1 MMFDQKEWL
10 HSAAK
15 FIKKLQKKL
24 STTHIIALGFFAAI
38 LIGTLLLHLPFA
50 SADRSGTPLID
61 CLFTATTSVCVTG
74 LVTVNTAAHWSL
86 FGKIIILFLIQLGGL
101 GIISFTTGIM
111 MVIGRRITL
120 KDRILLEDAFNLNTL
135 RGLVVFLKRVF
146 SGTFFVEGFGA
157 LGYAF
162 VFVPKYGLIKGI
174 WYSVFHSVSAFCNAG
189 IDLLGDNSLGDYL
202 THPWINLVTMAL
214 IIMGGLGFIVWWD
227 ISRIISGRRSGQI
240 PKGHALR
247 RLHLHSKI
255 VFITTAVLLL
265 FGWVS
270 VFLLEYSN
278 PDTIGTLTLPQ
289 KLLASLF
296 QSVTTRTAGFLT
308 FSQSGLR
315 DSTVLICLMLM
326 FIGGSS
332 IGTAGGI
339 KTTTIALLFLSARA
353 TVQGSDQVVVGHRT
367 VPQHTVQKALAVT
380 LVSLAVLILAI
391 ISLSIVQDGSL
402 IDIAYETT
410 SAIATVGLSRDFTS
424 RLQFSGKCI
433 IILCMYLGRIGPIS
447 LAIFFN
453 ARKKRTL
460 NTYPIEDI
468 TVG

>member
-1 MMFDQKEWL
+1 MSTQSKWL
-10 HSAAK
+10 SSATDLVK
-15 FIKKLQKKL
+15 TIQKKL
-24 STTHIIALGFFAAI
+24 STTHVIALGFFAAI
-38 LIGTLLLHLPFA
+38 LAGTLLLHLPFA
-50 SADRSGTPLID
+50 AADKNATPLID
-61 CLFTATTSVCVTG
+61 CLFTSATSVCVTG
-74 LVTVNTAAHWSL
+74 LVTVSTATHWSL
-86 FGKIIILFLIQLGGL
+86 FGKIVILLLIQLGGL

-111 MVIGRRITL
+111 MIIGKRITL

-146 SGTFFVEGFGA
+146 IGTFIVEALGA

-162 VFVPKYGLIKGI
+162 VFIPKYGLLRGI
-174 WYSVFHSVSAFCNAG
+174 WYSIFHSVSAFCNAG

-202 THPWINLVTMAL
+202 THPWMNLVTMSL

-227 ISRIISGRRSGQI
+227 ISRVISGRRNGKI
-240 PKGHALR
+240 PKGHTLK

-255 VFITTAVLLL
+255 VLVTTAILLL
-265 FGWVS
+265 LGWVS
-270 VFLLEYSN
+270 IFLLEYSN
-278 PDTIGTLTLPQ
+278 SNTIGNLTLPQ

-326 FIGGSS
+326 FIGGSP

-353 TVQGSDQVVVGHRT
+353 TVQGSDQIILGHRT
-367 VPQHTVQKALAVT
+367 IPQHTAQKALAVT
-380 LVSLAVLILAI
+380 LVSLGVLVLAI
-391 ISLSIVQDGSL
+391 MSLSIVQDGT
-402 IDIAYETT
+402 ITDIAYEAT

-424 RLQFSGKCI
+424 HLQFPGKCI
-433 IILCMYLGRIGPIS
+433 IIICMYLGRIGPIS

-453 ARKKRTL
+453 ARKKPTL
-460 NTYPIEDI
+460 NTYPTEDI

>member
-1 MMFDQKEWL
+1 MSGKNRQL
-10 HSAAK
+10 H
-15 FIKKLQKKL
+15 FNIEIIKKFRKNL
-24 STTHIIALGFFAAI
+24 STTHIIALGFLGAI
-38 LIGTLLLHLPFA
+38 LAGTLLLHLPMA
-50 SADRSGTPLID
+50 AANGKSTPLID
-61 CLFTATTSVCVTG
+61 CLFTSTTSVCVTG

-86 FGKIIILFLIQLGGL
+86 FGKIVILLLIQLGGL
-101 GIISFTTGIM
+101 GIISFTTGVM
-111 MVIGRRITL
+111 MLIGRRITL
-120 KDRILLEDAFNLNTL
+120 GDRILLEDAFNLNTL

-146 SGTFFVEGFGA
+146 IGTFLVESLGA
-157 LGYAF
+157 LGYSF
-162 VFVPKYGLIKGI
+162 VFVPKYGLIKGV

-202 THPWINLVTMAL
+202 THPWINLVTMLL
-214 IIMGGLGFIVWWD
+214 IILGGLGFIVWWD
-227 ISRIISGRRSGQI
+227 IRRVVSGLRKHKI
-240 PKGHALR
+240 PKGHMFKR
-247 RLHLHSKI
+247 MHLHTKI
-255 VFITTAVLLL
+255 VLATTGILLL
-265 FGWVS
+265 FGWIS
-270 VFLLEYSN
+270 IFLLEYSN
-278 PDTIGTLTLPQ
+278 PDTIGNLTLPE

-353 TVQGSDQVVVGHRT
+353 TIQGSDRIVIGHRT
-367 VPQHTVQKALAVT
+367 IPQHTMQKALAVT
-380 LVSLAVLILAI
+380 LVSLGVLSAAI
-391 ISLSIVQDGSL
+391 IALSIVQDGSM
-402 IDIAYETT
+402 IDIAYEAT
-410 SAIATVGLSRDFTS
+410 SAIATVGLSRDFTAC
-424 RLQFSGKCI
+424 LQFPGKCI

-453 ARKKRTL
+453 ARKKPTL
-460 NTYPIEDI
+460 NTYPTEDI